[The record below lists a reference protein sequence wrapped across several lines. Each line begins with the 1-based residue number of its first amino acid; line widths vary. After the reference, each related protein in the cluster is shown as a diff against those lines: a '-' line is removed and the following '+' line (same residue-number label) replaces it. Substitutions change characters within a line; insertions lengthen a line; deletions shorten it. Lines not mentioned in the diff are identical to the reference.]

1 MRVDRTARSGRSW
14 SVKLR
19 VGVRTLWAAAQ
30 GQRAARAASGS
41 RSSFLPP
48 PLTENRLWS
57 PAGTWF
63 VHPDFVTKF
72 VDRDNAV
79 AGPRHRA
86 KYGRFA
92 PRFLEPINQYGWHM
106 GTSNNSGSTRDG
118 N

>member
-72 VDRDNAV
+72 VN
-79 AGPRHRA
+79 
-86 KYGRFA
+86 
-92 PRFLEPINQYGWHM
+92 
-106 GTSNNSGSTRDG
+106 RDG
-118 N
+118 ICIPDCVHVLHLATLHLCPVLDL